1 MCQDSSIC
9 LRHLSAGNVVIVV
22 LYPYNFFC
30 QNYCCEYFLSMK
42 SKSHC
47 NSIFVKKRLMMLQ
60 FLEDFIEILI
70 KFEFVYHQQTI
81 IFIYLG
87 LSYKFAKI

>member
-1 MCQDSSIC
+1 
-9 LRHLSAGNVVIVV
+9 
-22 LYPYNFFC
+22 
-30 QNYCCEYFLSMK
+30 
-42 SKSHC
+42 
-47 NSIFVKKRLMMLQ
+47 MLQ

-87 LSYKFAKI
+87 LSHKFAKIWIM